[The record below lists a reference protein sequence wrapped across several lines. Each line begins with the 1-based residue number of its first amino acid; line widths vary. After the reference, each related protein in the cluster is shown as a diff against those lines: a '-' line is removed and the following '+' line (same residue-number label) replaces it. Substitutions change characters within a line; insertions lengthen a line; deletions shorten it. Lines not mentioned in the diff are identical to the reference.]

1 MKIREAIREETTRF
15 NLTTKELLT
24 GLFLAFLLGVYVG
37 TAITLALQIL
47 NQ

>member
-1 MKIREAIREETTRF
+1 MKIHEAIREETVHY

-37 TAITLALQIL
+37 ASITLVVQTL
-47 NQ
+47 NP

>member
-1 MKIREAIREETTRF
+1 MKIHEAIREETIRY

-37 TAITLALQIL
+37 TAITLAVQTL
-47 NQ
+47 NP